1 MSHRASSNISP
12 LSLSRY
18 WFPLTTCFLESPRD
32 NFSLGDTK
40 CSVVVLRIEAC
51 LALPDGSEVFWVMIK
66 LAPGF
71 LVQMNEVHCR
81 RKADNYY
88 RQANTLRQATTMPAD
103 GGKLEGIWSIKTWSQ
118 ARSHPSNPTECR
130 DTEDFLFPDTTSNI
144 QDNKLIIDRQGACN
158 HCVTHIRPDAHTG
171 SLLLCVTPGCNL
183 PPSLHHTVTQSRVT
197 NHTSQPGDV
206 TSRHFMASNLRSKIS
221 RTARNTIINVRLCWD
236 TSHS

>member
-40 CSVVVLRIEAC
+40 CAVVVLRIEAC

-130 DTEDFLFPDTTSNI
+130 DTEDFLFPDTTSKTINWSLTGREHVTI
-144 QDNKLIIDRQGACN
+144 VLLTSGLMHTQALSFSVSRLGVISPRLSITLSRSHVWHITHHNQETWHQDILWHPI
-158 HCVTHIRPDAHTG
+158 
-171 SLLLCVTPGCNL
+171 
-183 PPSLHHTVTQSRVT
+183 
-197 NHTSQPGDV
+197 
-206 TSRHFMASNLRSKIS
+206 
-221 RTARNTIINVRLCWD
+221 
-236 TSHS
+236 